1 MTGVTKSE
9 NVTKIRALR
18 LYTKSILLYLVQT
31 LPTNICTLIIQRDRK
46 TPVLET
52 NSVQVFFK
60 FFFVIFS
67 YKYIIKRLNS
77 NKITIGIAVT
87 IRENTSGGVI
97 IPDTIQII
105 TIANFLIFTKVFRLA
120 IPAIS
125 RQSKTTGNSNTS
137 PKAIKKLTNYGYVP
151 LQSNIGLKF

>member
-1 MTGVTKSE
+1 M
-9 NVTKIRALR
+9 
-18 LYTKSILLYLVQT
+18 
-31 LPTNICTLIIQRDRK
+31 
-46 TPVLET
+46 
-52 NSVQVFFK
+52 
-60 FFFVIFS
+60 IFS

-125 RQSKTTGNSNTS
+125 SQSKTTGNSNTS
-137 PKAIKKLTNYGYVP
+137 PKAIKKLTIMDMYPSKVT
-151 LQSNIGLKF
+151 